1 MYLLV
6 PLGIVQGIIALKTNT
21 GTFIVLFYQYPEILF
36 FLNVSEHM
44 VTDSTFLLNLVS
56 RIITF
61 HLYLLNYRYHI
72 FTYALSSQPVPSV
85 SLCPLCLASP
95 PPFYVI
101 CTFHHVNSC
110 FILQVIALCI
120 YFNCL

>member
-6 PLGIVQGIIALKTNT
+6 PLGTVQGVIALKTNA

-36 FLNVSEHM
+36 LLNVSEHM

-95 PPFYVI
+95 TTILCHLHISSCQFM
-101 CTFHHVNSC
+101 FHFASDC
-110 FILQVIALCI
+110 SMYIF
-120 YFNCL
+120 